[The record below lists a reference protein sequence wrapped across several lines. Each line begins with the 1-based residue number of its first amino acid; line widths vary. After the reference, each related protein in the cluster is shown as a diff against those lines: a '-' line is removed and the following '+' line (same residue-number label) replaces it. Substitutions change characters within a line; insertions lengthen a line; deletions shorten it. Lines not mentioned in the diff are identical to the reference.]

1 LIWRKAGMALLVYL
15 WLTLDGGVARPL
27 GMC

>member
-27 GMC
+27 ALC